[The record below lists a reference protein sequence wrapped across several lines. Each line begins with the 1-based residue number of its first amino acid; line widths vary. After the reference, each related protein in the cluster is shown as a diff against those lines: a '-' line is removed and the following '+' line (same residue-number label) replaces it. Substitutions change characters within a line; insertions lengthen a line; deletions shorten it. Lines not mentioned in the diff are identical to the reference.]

1 MTAPAA
7 PDAGDG
13 IKGITVGQLAQIPH
27 LQTRVVA
34 GHGGLDRRV
43 TWAHVSDV
51 KSPWD
56 WHDPGDLVLTSGGIV
71 PDDPAGQVDFIT
83 RLNDAGLSGL
93 VIGDTPACPP
103 LSEEMLSEADKLDFP
118 LLCAEEQASF
128 TWHIRAVASANQGDE
143 IESLRQI
150 MHVHDEVRQ
159 CLSRQRSSREF
170 VDSLSRVLGSPIY
183 VVESKAWEP
192 TLPGCEAP
200 DLTWRDAWCHEVG
213 RREGR
218 VPLVMRLR
226 SGDKQALSMPVPI
239 ERDVVL
245 VVMLDDR
252 DPPRLAVLQHVASAC
267 ALEVAH
273 IDAGLERDRRA
284 GTALLAE
291 AMQGLIDAKVLETR
305 VVERGLTFPC
315 VCLSFEAP
323 PEVVDGLAR
332 NWTVRGIR
340 HLLGGLEPSHIAV
353 ISSDDDL
360 LDELA
365 DGTADQ
371 QFHIGV
377 SDPFSG
383 ASGLRDAVRQAR
395 WAMESARPG
404 EPKLARYGDAGETF
418 LPRTLAESRIAAERV
433 LGPVI
438 EYDQAHETDLI
449 KTLET
454 YLFCDRSPKRA
465 AEKLFV
471 HTQTVAYRIN
481 RVQEMTGRS
490 MKSSRDISEL
500 WFGLRAMNLSEI
512 LAREKN

>member
-7 PDAGDG
+7 TDGGDG

-27 LQTRVVA
+27 LQTRVLA
-34 GHGGLDRRV
+34 GYGGLDRRV

-51 KSPWD
+51 SNPWD

-71 PDDPAGQVDFIT
+71 PDDPVGQVDFVT

-93 VIGDTPACPP
+93 VIGDTPVCPD
-103 LSEEMLSEADKLDFP
+103 LSEEMMSEAEKLDFP
-118 LLCAEEQASF
+118 VLCAEEQASF
-128 TWHIRAVASANQGDE
+128 TWHIRAVASANHGDE

-150 MHVHDEVRQ
+150 MHIHDEVRQ
-159 CLSRQRSSREF
+159 CLSRQRPSHEF
-170 VDSLSRVLGSPIY
+170 IDSLSRVLGSPIY
-183 VVESKAWEP
+183 VIDSTGWEP

-200 DLTWRDAWCHEVG
+200 DVTWRDAWRFEVG

-226 SGDKQALSMPVPI
+226 RGEDLALAMPVPV

-252 DPPRLAVLQHVASAC
+252 EPPRLAVLQHVASAC
-267 ALEVAH
+267 ALEVSH

-291 AMQGLIDAKVLETR
+291 AMQGLIDAKILETR
-305 VVERGLTFPC
+305 MAERGLTFPC
-315 VCLSFEAP
+315 VCLSFDAP
-323 PEVVDGLAR
+323 PTVVDGLAR

-340 HLLGGLEPSHIAV
+340 HLLGGLEPSHIGV
-353 ISSDDDL
+353 VGLDEDL
-360 LDELA
+360 LRELA
-365 DGTADQ
+365 ESTVDQ
-371 QFHIGV
+371 GFHVGV

-383 ASGLRDAVRQAR
+383 ASGLGDAVRQAR

-404 EPKLARYGDAGETF
+404 APKLARYGDGGETF
-418 LPRTLAESRIAAERV
+418 LPRTLAESRIAAQRV

-438 EYDQAHETDLI
+438 EYDRTHETDLI

-481 RVQEMTGRS
+481 RVQEITGRS

-512 LAREKN
+512 LAREKS